1 MYWQILTICWKLPVA
16 KSYQP
21 GQKHWNPL
29 LRPRAGLKCA
39 LAPWLCAG
47 EHLEWTDRKSEAREA
62 PLKDSKIHVAYVAQ
76 VRVAPTG
83 AEEPTMDLRKL
94 PLGIDVAD
102 PEVGPA

>member
-1 MYWQILTICWKLPVA
+1 MLVSTWSGQIGN
-16 KSYQP
+16 S
-21 GQKHWNPL
+21 KHIQ
-29 LRPRAGLKCA
+29 G
-39 LAPWLCAG
+39 
-47 EHLEWTDRKSEAREA
+47 S

>member
-1 MYWQILTICWKLPVA
+1 M
-16 KSYQP
+16 
-21 GQKHWNPL
+21 NPL

-39 LAPWLCAG
+39 LAPWL
-47 EHLEWTDRKSEAREA
+47 EA

>member
-1 MYWQILTICWKLPVA
+1 MEIRSQGSPPER
-16 KSYQP
+16 Q
-21 GQKHWNPL
+21 QNPC
-29 LRPRAGLKCA
+29 RV
-39 LAPWLCAG
+39 
-47 EHLEWTDRKSEAREA
+47 H
-62 PLKDSKIHVAYVAQ
+62 VAQ